1 VTGLGDLITALPRPF
16 QTVTPH
22 GGPGGALLDA
32 VAGCSPYLAG
42 LIAGER
48 DWLDTALLADPAS
61 VIAALTGGLA
71 ADTPELG
78 AALRQAKRR
87 GHLYVALA
95 DCGGVWDLGQV
106 TGALTALADRAVA
119 LALDEAIAAEVRR
132 GRLPDDPGAVVFAMG
147 KHGAGELNYS
157 SDIDLIVLFDETR
170 HPGTESEARGA
181 LVRAVRRMCATLSDV
196 REGGYVFRTDLRLRP
211 DASVTPVCLS
221 MAAAESYYE
230 AEGRT
235 WERAAWIKARPVAG
249 DMAAGARFL
258 KTMVPFVWRRHLD
271 FAAIRDAHDMRLRI
285 RDHRRLHGI
294 GVEGQDLKL
303 GPGGIREIEF
313 FTQTRQLIAGG
324 RDGNL
329 RDPTTLGGLDRLAAA
344 GWIPGDVA
352 VELAA
357 AYADLRR
364 IEHRLQMVND
374 AQTHAMPA
382 TAEGVRRIAAF
393 LGEDEGAFRDRL
405 TGLLGR
411 VDGITA
417 GFFAP
422 GPAAPAPALA
432 PEAEA
437 IVAAWP
443 RYPALRSGR
452 AQELFAR
459 LRPALFERLGRA
471 EDPQGALVA
480 LDGFLAR
487 LPAGVQLFSLFAANP
502 ALVDLIVDI
511 AATAPALARHLA
523 GHAEVLDAVIAG
535 HFFADWPGEAR
546 LSQELGQR
554 LAAADGHEARLDAA
568 RRWQHDWHF
577 RVGVHHLR
585 GLIRWDEAARQY
597 ADLAGATVGALWP
610 VVEAEAARK
619 LGPPPGRA
627 VVVGMGSL
635 GMGRLSAGSDL
646 DLIVIYDAEAMAA
659 ARWYA
664 RATQGL
670 IAALQAPTA
679 AGRLYAVD
687 MRLRPSGRQGPV
699 AVSWSAFRS
708 YQEDE
713 AWTWEHVALTRA
725 RVVGGDAGLGAD
737 FEAFRAGLLS
747 AKGKGAGVAADIGA
761 MRARLLAA
769 RAPAGDWEARN
780 GPGRLV
786 DIDLAAQGL
795 ALLAGSTA
803 RDPVGQ
809 MAAGAVAGV
818 VGPGDVQALS
828 DARDLFARLKAA
840 QSLLQAGAD
849 PAGLAEGGRTFVLRE
864 TGFSTAAALTRAL
877 DGASHDAAH
886 RIDRVFG
893 RGDADG

>member
-1 VTGLGDLITALPRPF
+1 LAGLADMVTTAPLVF
-16 QTVTPH
+16 QPVAAH
-22 GGPGGALLDA
+22 GGPAGPLLDA
-32 VAGCSPYLAG
+32 VAGCSPYLGG

-48 DWLDTALLADPAS
+48 DWLDAALHVAPAS
-61 VIAALTGGLA
+61 VIPALTEGLSG
-71 ADTPELG
+71 DTPELG

-87 GHLYVALA
+87 AHLYVALA
-95 DCGGVWDLGQV
+95 DCGGAWDLGQV
-106 TGALTALADRAVA
+106 TGALTDLADRAVQLALSEA
-119 LALDEAIAAEVRR
+119 LAAEMRR
-132 GRLPDDPGAVVFAMG
+132 GKLTEDHGAVVFAMG
-147 KHGAGELNYS
+147 KHGARELNYS
-157 SDIDLIVLFDETR
+157 SDIDLIVLFDESC
-170 HPGTESEARGA
+170 HPGQETEARTA
-181 LVRAVRRMCATLSDV
+181 LVRAVRRMCATLSDL
-196 REGGYVFRTDLRLRP
+196 RAGGYVFRTDLRLRP

-258 KTMVPFVWRRHLD
+258 KAMVPFVWRRHLD

-324 RDGNL
+324 RDPSL
-329 RDPTTLGGLDRLAAA
+329 RDPTTVGGLARLADA
-344 GWIPGDVA
+344 GWVPGGVA
-352 VELAA
+352 ADLAA
-357 AYADLRR
+357 SYADLRR

-393 LGEDEGAFRDRL
+393 MGEGEAEFRERL
-405 TGLLGR
+405 VGLLR
-411 VDGITA
+411 QVDGITA

-422 GPAAPAPALA
+422 APSAPAPALSA
-432 PEAEA
+432 EAEA

-443 RYPALRSGR
+443 RYPALRSDR
-452 AQELFAR
+452 AQEIFRR
-459 LRPALFERLGRA
+459 LRPALFQRLGRA

-487 LPAGVQLFSLFAANP
+487 LPAGVQLFSLFEANP

-535 HFFADWPGEAR
+535 HFFADWPGEAQ
-546 LSQELGQR
+546 LAADLGQR
-554 LAAADGHEARLDAA
+554 LDAVTGHEARLDAA

-585 GLIRWDEAARQY
+585 GLIRPDEAARQY
-597 ADLAGATVGALWP
+597 AGLAGATVAALWP
-610 VVEAEAARK
+610 AVMAEAARK

-646 DLIVIYDAEAMAA
+646 DLIVIYDAEAMTA

-670 IAALQAPTA
+670 IAGLQAPTA
-679 AGRLYAVD
+679 AGTLYAVD

-699 AVSWSAFRS
+699 AVSWGAFRI
-708 YQEDE
+708 YQETE

-725 RVVGGDAGLGAD
+725 RVVGGDAGLAAE
-737 FEAFRAGLLS
+737 FEAFRAALLA
-747 AKGKGAGVAADIGA
+747 AKGRGPAVVGDVGA
-761 MRARLLAA
+761 MRARLFAA
-769 RAPAGDWEARN
+769 RTPAGDWEARN

-795 ALLAGSTA
+795 ALLAGSAA

-809 MAAGAVAGV
+809 LAAGAVAGV
-818 VGPGDVQALS
+818 IGAGDVQALS
-828 DARDLFARLKAA
+828 EARELFARLKAA

-864 TGFSTAAALTRAL
+864 TGLAGAAALTRAL
-877 DGASHDAAH
+877 DAASRDAAH
-886 RIDRVFG
+886 RIDTVFG